1 MLELH
6 YIQNEDGGEV
16 IWPICAIFPQKHPFF
31 GKPTNEFYYLS
42 VYRMV
47 PKNFEISTIEKYDV
61 SAF

>member
-1 MLELH
+1 MGPLRTCWGDSAQF
-6 YIQNEDGGEV
+6 YIEKV
-16 IWPICAIFPQKHPFF
+16 HFF
-31 GKPTNEFYYLS
+31 GKPTNDFFPLQ